1 MTVNNG
7 TILDIKNLVIAFQ
20 TESGLQRAVDGV
32 SFSLK
37 PNSTLGIVGESGCGK
52 SVTAL
57 SIMRLLPKPAG
68 QYLSGEILY
77 KDRDI
82 LKIPPEK
89 LHKIRGNR
97 ISMIFQEPMTA
108 LNPVQTIGRQLA
120 EVFELH
126 YPGMDKTKILRES
139 VDMLDKVGIPSPDTR
154 LGDYS
159 HMISGGMR
167 QRVMIAMALICKPD
181 ILIADEPTTALDVT
195 IQAQILSLI
204 EELQK
209 ETGMSVIFIT
219 HALGVIAE
227 ICDDVVVMYAGKV
240 AEKATVME
248 LFKNPMHPYTRGL
261 LTSIPRLETKRKS
274 RLSVIKGMVPGLDEM
289 PDGCRFQNRCPD
301 VMDICKFVPPPLVE
315 KGKGHFVSCYLFS

>member
-1 MTVNNG
+1 MSENNG
-7 TILDIKNLVIAFQ
+7 IILDIKNLVVAFQ

-37 PNSTLGIVGESGCGK
+37 RNSTLGIVGESGCGK

-57 SIMRLLPKPAG
+57 SIMRLLPKPTG
-68 QYLSGEILY
+68 QYLEGEILY
-77 KDRDI
+77 ENTDI
-82 LKIPPEK
+82 LKIPSER
-89 LHKIRGNR
+89 LHEIRGNR
-97 ISMIFQEPMTA
+97 ISMIFQEPMTS
-108 LNPVQTIGRQLA
+108 LNPVQTVGRQLG

-126 YPGMDKTKILRES
+126 YAEMDKTDILKGS
-139 VDMLDKVGIPSPDTR
+139 LDMLKKVGIPSPETR
-154 LGDYS
+154 LGDYP

-204 EELQK
+204 DELKK

-227 ICDDVVVMYAGKV
+227 ICDDVVVMYAGRV
-240 AEKATVME
+240 AEKADVHE
-248 LFKNPMHPYTRGL
+248 LFKNPQHPYTKGL
-261 LTSIPRLETKRKS
+261 MASIPRLETERKS
-274 RLSVIKGMVPGLDEM
+274 QLSVIKGMVPALDEM
-289 PDGCRFQNRCPD
+289 PQGCRFQNRCPD
-301 VMDICKFVPPPLVE
+301 VMDICRSDPPPVVE
-315 KGKGHFVSCYLFS
+315 TDKDHFVSCYLF

>member
-1 MTVNNG
+1 MSENNG
-7 TILDIKNLVIAFQ
+7 IILDIKNLVVAFQ

-37 PNSTLGIVGESGCGK
+37 RNSTLGIVGESGCGK

-57 SIMRLLPKPAG
+57 SIMRLLPKPTG
-68 QYLSGEILY
+68 QYLEGEILY
-77 KDRDI
+77 ENTDI
-82 LKIPPEK
+82 LKIPSER
-89 LHKIRGNR
+89 LHEIRGNR
-97 ISMIFQEPMTA
+97 ISMIFQEPMTS
-108 LNPVQTIGRQLA
+108 LNPVQTVGRQLG

-126 YPGMDKTKILRES
+126 YAEMDKTDILKGS
-139 VDMLDKVGIPSPDTR
+139 LDMLKKVGIPSPETR
-154 LGDYS
+154 LGDYP

-204 EELQK
+204 DELKK

-227 ICDDVVVMYAGKV
+227 ICDDVVVMYAGMV
-240 AEKATVME
+240 AEKADVHE
-248 LFKNPMHPYTRGL
+248 LFKNPQHPYTKGL
-261 LTSIPRLETKRKS
+261 MASIPRLETERKS
-274 RLSVIKGMVPGLDEM
+274 RLSVIKGMVPALDEM
-289 PDGCRFQNRCPD
+289 PQGCRFQNRCPD
-301 VMDICKFVPPPLVE
+301 VMDICRSDPPPVVE
-315 KGKGHFVSCYLFS
+315 TDKDHFVSCYLF

>member
-1 MTVNNG
+1 LAGNNKI
-7 TILDIKNLVIAFQ
+7 ILEIKNLVTAFQ

-32 SFSLK
+32 SFSLRQ
-37 PNSTLGIVGESGCGK
+37 NSTLGIVGESGCGK
-52 SVTAL
+52 TVTAL

-68 QYLSGEILY
+68 QYLEGEILY
-77 KDRDI
+77 EGADI
-82 LKIPPEK
+82 LKIPPPR

-108 LNPVQTIGRQLA
+108 LNPVQSIGRQLA

-126 YPGMDKTKILRES
+126 YPEMDKIEILNACL
-139 VDMLDKVGIPSPDTR
+139 DMLNKVGIPSPETR
-154 LGDYS
+154 LGDYP

-204 EELQK
+204 KELQK
-209 ETGMSVIFIT
+209 ETGMSIIFIT

-227 ICDDVVVMYAGKV
+227 ICDDVVVMYAGRV
-240 AEKATVME
+240 AEKASVIE
-248 LFKNPMHPYTRGL
+248 LFKKPKHPYTKGL
-261 LTSIPRLETKRKS
+261 LASIPRLETERKT
-274 RLSVIKGMVPGLDEM
+274 RLSVIKGIVPSLDEM
-289 PDGCRFQNRCPD
+289 PKGCRFENRCPYA
-301 VMDICKFVPPPLVE
+301 MGICRTDPPPVVE
-315 KGKGHFVSCYLFS
+315 TDEGHFVSCYLFK